1 MVKNQSI
8 KVRKMSQ
15 EYIIEVKDLVKEYGS
30 TEALSGISFNVSKGK
45 IFSLLGSDSSGKTS
59 LLEILVGLRKPTSG
73 EAFVLG
79 YNINS
84 KVEMREIKKKIGA
97 LPQEFKTHDNLT
109 VKENIMFW
117 GKMYDKMVDP
127 LELMKLM
134 KLDEVANVRYKKL
147 SNTLKQKVGIAT
159 TLVSDP
165 EVIFLDQPTAGLD
178 YYIKKEI
185 WEVLM
190 NLREQGKTIF
200 LTSNDVLEPQAI
212 ADSVAILHNGIIKDI
227 GSPIELI
234 ERYSSEKKFII
245 RCPNKE
251 ITQNARNALQ
261 EIEIIESET
270 GDLVVSS
277 DEITLLELL
286 EKLEKLN
293 VKYSDIITQ
302 SPSLNDVFLILT
314 GEELRK

>member
-1 MVKNQSI
+1 
-8 KVRKMSQ
+8 MSQ
-15 EYIIEVKDLVKEYGS
+15 EYIIEVKNIVKEYGS
-30 TEALSGISFNVSKGK
+30 IEALSEISFNISKGQ

-59 LLEILVGLRKPTSG
+59 LIEILVGLRKPTSG
-73 EAFVLG
+73 EAFILG

-84 KVEMREIKKKIGA
+84 KFEMREIKKRIGA

-109 VKENIMFW
+109 VKENILFW

-127 LELMKLM
+127 IELMKLM
-134 KLDEVANVRYKKL
+134 KLDDVANIRYKKL

-165 EVIFLDQPTAGLD
+165 EIIFLDQPTAGLD
-178 YYIKKEI
+178 YYVKKEI
-185 WEVLM
+185 WQVLM
-190 NLREQGKTIF
+190 DIRDQGKTIF

-212 ADSVAILHNGIIKDI
+212 ADRVAILHNGIIKDI
-227 GSPIELI
+227 GSPNELI
-234 ERYSSEKKFII
+234 DRYSNEKKFII
-245 RCPNKE
+245 RCPNKV
-251 ITQNARNALQ
+251 ITQNALNALQ
-261 EIEIIESET
+261 EIKVVEFET

-286 EKLEKLN
+286 EKLEKFN

>member
-1 MVKNQSI
+1 
-8 KVRKMSQ
+8 MSQ
-15 EYIIEVKDLVKEYGS
+15 DYIIEVRNLVKKYGS
-30 TEALSGISFNVSKGK
+30 VEALSEISFKISKGQ

-59 LLEILVGLRKPTSG
+59 LIEILVGLRKPTSG

-79 YNINS
+79 FNINS
-84 KVEMREIKKKIGA
+84 KTEMREIKKRIGV

-109 VKENIMFW
+109 VKENILFW

-127 LELMKLM
+127 IELMKLL

-165 EVIFLDQPTAGLD
+165 EIIFLDQPTAGLD

-185 WEVLM
+185 WQVLM
-190 NLREQGKTIF
+190 DLREQGKTIF

-212 ADSVAILHNGIIKDI
+212 ADRVAILHNGIIKDI
-227 GSPIELI
+227 GSPNELI
-234 ERYSSEKKFII
+234 DRYSSEKKFII
-245 RCPNKE
+245 RCPNKD
-251 ITQNARNALQ
+251 ITKNALKALQ
-261 EIEIIESET
+261 EIEVAETET

-286 EKLEKLN
+286 EKLEKFN

>member
-1 MVKNQSI
+1 
-8 KVRKMSQ
+8 MSQ
-15 EYIIEVKDLVKEYGS
+15 EYIIEVKNIVKEYGS
-30 TEALSGISFNVSKGK
+30 IEALSEISLNISKGQ

-59 LLEILVGLRKPTSG
+59 LIEILVGLRKPTSG
-73 EAFVLG
+73 EAFILG

-84 KVEMREIKKKIGA
+84 KFEMREIKKRIGA

-109 VKENIMFW
+109 VKENILFW

-127 LELMKLM
+127 IELMKLM
-134 KLDEVANVRYKKL
+134 KLDDVANIRYKKL

-165 EVIFLDQPTAGLD
+165 EIIFLDQPTAGLD
-178 YYIKKEI
+178 YYVKKEI
-185 WEVLM
+185 WQVLM
-190 NLREQGKTIF
+190 DIRDQGKTIF

-212 ADSVAILHNGIIKDI
+212 ADRVAILHNGIIKDI
-227 GSPIELI
+227 GSPNELI
-234 ERYSSEKKFII
+234 DRYSNEKKFII
-245 RCPNKE
+245 RCPNKV
-251 ITQNARNALQ
+251 ITQNALNALQ
-261 EIEIIESET
+261 EIKVVEFET

-286 EKLEKLN
+286 EKLEKFN

>member
-1 MVKNQSI
+1 
-8 KVRKMSQ
+8 MSQ

-59 LLEILVGLRKPTSG
+59 LLEILVGLRRPTSG

-178 YYIKKEI
+178 YYVKKEI
-185 WEVLM
+185 WEILM

-212 ADSVAILHNGIIKDI
+212 ADIVAILHNGIIKDI
-227 GSPIELI
+227 GSPMELI

-251 ITQNARNALQ
+251 ITQNALNALQ
-261 EIEIIESET
+261 EIEVVESET

>member
-1 MVKNQSI
+1 
-8 KVRKMSQ
+8 MSQ
-15 EYIIEVKDLVKEYGS
+15 DYIIEVRNLVKKYGS
-30 TEALSGISFNVSKGK
+30 VEALSEISFKISKGQ

-59 LLEILVGLRKPTSG
+59 LIEILVGLRKPTSG
-73 EAFVLG
+73 EDFVLG
-79 YNINS
+79 FNINS
-84 KVEMREIKKKIGA
+84 KTEMREIKKKIGV

-109 VKENIMFW
+109 VKENILFW

-127 LELMKLM
+127 IELMKLL

-165 EVIFLDQPTAGLD
+165 EIIFLDQPTAGLD

-185 WEVLM
+185 WQVLM
-190 NLREQGKTIF
+190 DLREQGKTIF

-212 ADSVAILHNGIIKDI
+212 ADRVAILHNGIIKDI
-227 GSPIELI
+227 GSPNELI
-234 ERYSSEKKFII
+234 DRYSSEKKFII
-245 RCPNKE
+245 RCPNKD
-251 ITQNARNALQ
+251 ITKNALKALQ
-261 EIEIIESET
+261 EIEVAETET

-286 EKLEKLN
+286 EKLEKFN

>member
-1 MVKNQSI
+1 
-8 KVRKMSQ
+8 MSQ
-15 EYIIEVKDLVKEYGS
+15 DYIIEVRNLVKKYGS
-30 TEALSGISFNVSKGK
+30 VEALSEISFKISKGQ

-59 LLEILVGLRKPTSG
+59 LIEILVGLRKPTSG

-79 YNINS
+79 FNINS
-84 KVEMREIKKKIGA
+84 KTEMREIKKKIGV

-109 VKENIMFW
+109 VKENILFW

-127 LELMKLM
+127 IELMKLL

-165 EVIFLDQPTAGLD
+165 EIIFLDQPTAGLD

-185 WEVLM
+185 WQVLM
-190 NLREQGKTIF
+190 DLREQGKTIF

-212 ADSVAILHNGIIKDI
+212 ADRVAILHNGIIKDI
-227 GSPIELI
+227 GSPNELI
-234 ERYSSEKKFII
+234 DRYSSEKKFII
-245 RCPNKE
+245 RCPNKD
-251 ITQNARNALQ
+251 ITKNALKALQ
-261 EIEIIESET
+261 EIEVAETET

-286 EKLEKLN
+286 EKLEKFN